1 MNRAA
6 VAALNAASN
15 PPSCSRAMG
24 HPKAPPHVFT
34 KTLSVN
40 FRDAAGKVTSLELR
54 PLQSIKEVKRMLAG
68 ETAPKGF
75 GLLVDHDKLIS
86 EQQRQRLFYQ
96 GQVLKDSHTVNHY
109 SIKHGDTVFQVEEA
123 PSSSSKKPD
132 AETKVEVVLGTTKCP
147 PELRSVIEE
156 TQQGLASGMEPKLAR
171 SGLGGT
177 YFLSDKDDRILG
189 VFKPEDEEAY
199 APNNPRGLSGSMGS
213 RGVRGGLLSGEANV
227 REVAAYLLD
236 HDKFA
241 NVPATVRVEVSHP
254 SFGAKPKI
262 GSFQEFKPH
271 DEEAGDLSASLFTVE
286 AAHRIAI
293 MDIRLLNT
301 DRNDENLLVKK
312 SPSQEF
318 ELIPIDHGCS
328 LPDSLEVN
336 WHDWAWLSWPQSK
349 QPLSMEAKAYIAHLD
364 AERDSEML
372 SQELSIRWQCLLVL
386 RVATTFLKLG
396 AEADLSLY
404 DIASMMSRDEADKP
418 SVLEVVFAQ
427 AKTLAESKRRG
438 GRLKRRSPPV
448 SPAWGPT
455 PTPSPQG
462 TKLRRSAS
470 ATDLC
475 FDAFKLP
482 GSCAGSAPT
491 HASDDTGAWAHDDSD
506 KEIFEETFWGH
517 LRDLMSQA
525 ILRRQMKRR
534 AVEQFKFAGG
544 RSPSKPMAMAS
555 PSKPMAGDAP
565 MPSYAT
571 SKPIPI
577 SGLKVAAH
585 SPTSVM
591 QAGAD
596 HKCHTQ

>member
-1 MNRAA
+1 
-6 VAALNAASN
+6 
-15 PPSCSRAMG
+15 MG
-24 HPKAPPHVFT
+24 
-34 KTLSVN
+34 
-40 FRDAAGKVTSLELR
+40 
-54 PLQSIKEVKRMLAG
+54 
-68 ETAPKGF
+68 
-75 GLLVDHDKLIS
+75 
-86 EQQRQRLFYQ
+86 
-96 GQVLKDSHTVNHY
+96 
-109 SIKHGDTVFQVEEA
+109 
-123 PSSSSKKPD
+123 
-132 AETKVEVVLGTTKCP
+132 
-147 PELRSVIEE
+147 
-156 TQQGLASGMEPKLAR
+156 
-171 SGLGGT
+171 
-177 YFLSDKDDRILG
+177 
-189 VFKPEDEEAY
+189 
-199 APNNPRGLSGSMGS
+199 
-213 RGVRGGLLSGEANV
+213 
-227 REVAAYLLD
+227 
-236 HDKFA
+236 
-241 NVPATVRVEVSHP
+241 
-254 SFGAKPKI
+254 
-262 GSFQEFKPH
+262 
-271 DEEAGDLSASLFTVE
+271 
-286 AAHRIAI
+286 
-293 MDIRLLNT
+293 
-301 DRNDENLLVKK
+301 
-312 SPSQEF
+312 
-318 ELIPIDHGCS
+318 
-328 LPDSLEVN
+328 
-336 WHDWAWLSWPQSK
+336 
-349 QPLSMEAKAYIAHLD
+349 
-364 AERDSEML
+364 ERDSEML

-396 AEADLSLY
+396 AESDLSLY

-544 RSPSKPMAMAS
+544 RSPSKPMA
-555 PSKPMAGDAP
+555 AP
-565 MPSYAT
+565 ARGAA

-577 SGLKVAAH
+577 SPMKVAAH

-591 QAGAD
+591 QAGAH